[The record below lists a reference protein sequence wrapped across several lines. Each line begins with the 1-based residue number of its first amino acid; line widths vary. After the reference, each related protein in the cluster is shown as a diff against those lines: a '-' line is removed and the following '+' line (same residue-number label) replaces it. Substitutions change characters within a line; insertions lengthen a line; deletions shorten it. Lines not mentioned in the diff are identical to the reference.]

1 MLGVWD
7 FIDSSTPTLP
17 LATQLPRQQL
27 KKMTDAATYIRAA
40 GSDDIP
46 VLSGL
51 IRVSFRD
58 VAERFALTFEN
69 CPKHPSNCTDE
80 WIENDFAR
88 GVAYYI
94 LESGGTPVGCVALEK
109 ANPDLCY
116 LERLGV
122 LPQSRRKGFGKELVD
137 HVFSEARALG
147 ARKVSIGIISG
158 DTELKL
164 WYQRIGFVEKDDR
177 RNNI

>member
-1 MLGVWD
+1 
-7 FIDSSTPTLP
+7 
-17 LATQLPRQQL
+17 
-27 KKMTDAATYIRAA
+27 MTAETTYIRAA
-40 GSDDIP
+40 GFADVS

-58 VAERFALTFEN
+58 VAEKFALTLAN

-88 GVAYYI
+88 GVVYYI
-94 LESGGTPVGCVALEK
+94 LESDGTPVGCVALEK

-122 LPQSRRKGFGKELVD
+122 LPQSRRKGFGKALVD
-137 HVFSEARALG
+137 HVFYEARAVG
-147 ARKVSIGIISG
+147 AKQIGIGIISD

-164 WYQRIGFVEKDDR
+164 WYQRIGFVEKETKEFAHLPFLVTFMSYEL
-177 RNNI
+177 

>member
-1 MLGVWD
+1 M
-7 FIDSSTPTLP
+7 
-17 LATQLPRQQL
+17 
-27 KKMTDAATYIRAA
+27 AAETTYIRAA
-40 GSDDIP
+40 GSTDVP

-58 VAERFALTFEN
+58 VAERFALTLEN

-94 LESGGTPVGCVALEK
+94 LESDSTPVGCVALEK
-109 ANPDLCY
+109 VNPELCY

-122 LPQSRRKGFGKELVD
+122 VPQSRRKGFGKALVD
-137 HVFSEARALG
+137 HVLYEARALG
-147 ARKVSIGIISG
+147 AKQIGIGIISD

-164 WYQRIGFVEKDDR
+164 WYQRIGFVEKETKEFDHLPFLVTFMSYEL
-177 RNNI
+177 

>member
-1 MLGVWD
+1 
-7 FIDSSTPTLP
+7 
-17 LATQLPRQQL
+17 
-27 KKMTDAATYIRAA
+27 MTAETTYIRAA
-40 GSDDIP
+40 GPADVP
-46 VLSGL
+46 LLSSL

-58 VAERFALTFEN
+58 VAERFTLTLEN

-80 WIENDFAR
+80 WIENDLAR

-94 LESGGTPVGCVALEK
+94 LERDGKPVGCVALEK

-122 LPQSRRKGFGKELVD
+122 LPQSRRKGFGKALVD
-137 HVFSEARALG
+137 HVFSEARASG
-147 ARKVSIGIISG
+147 TKQIGIGIISD

-164 WYQRIGFVEKDDR
+164 WYQRIGFVEKETKEFAHLPFLVTFMSYEL
-177 RNNI
+177 

>member
-1 MLGVWD
+1 MKD
-7 FIDSSTPTLP
+7 ETTC
-17 LATQLPRQQL
+17 
-27 KKMTDAATYIRAA
+27 IRAA
-40 GSDDIP
+40 GFADVP

-58 VAERFALTFEN
+58 VAERFALTLEN

-94 LESGGTPVGCVALEK
+94 LESDGTPVGCVALEK
-109 ANPDLCY
+109 ANPELCY

-122 LPQSRRKGFGKELVD
+122 VPQSRRKGFGRALVD
-137 HVFSEARALG
+137 YLLYEARALG
-147 ARKVSIGIISG
+147 AKQIGIGIISD

-164 WYQRIGFVEKDDR
+164 WYQRIGFVEKETKEFDHLPFLVTFMSYKL
-177 RNNI
+177 

>member
-1 MLGVWD
+1 MKD
-7 FIDSSTPTLP
+7 ETTC
-17 LATQLPRQQL
+17 
-27 KKMTDAATYIRAA
+27 IRAA
-40 GSDDIP
+40 GFADVP

-58 VAERFALTFEN
+58 VAERFALTLEN

-94 LESGGTPVGCVALEK
+94 LESDGTPVGCVALEK
-109 ANPDLCY
+109 ANPELCY

-122 LPQSRRKGFGKELVD
+122 VPQSRRKGFGRALVD
-137 HVFSEARALG
+137 YLLYEARALG
-147 ARKVSIGIISG
+147 AKQIGIGIISD

-164 WYQRIGFVEKDDR
+164 WYQRIGFVEQETKEFDHLPFLVTFMSYKL
-177 RNNI
+177 

>member
-1 MLGVWD
+1 M
-7 FIDSSTPTLP
+7 
-17 LATQLPRQQL
+17 
-27 KKMTDAATYIRAA
+27 KKMTAETTYIRAA
-40 GSDDIP
+40 GSADVP

-58 VAERFALTFEN
+58 VAERFALTLEN

-80 WIENDFAR
+80 WIENDLFR
-88 GVAYYI
+88 GVSYYI
-94 LESGGTPVGCVALEK
+94 LEHDGTPVGCVALEK

-122 LPQSRRKGFGKELVD
+122 LPESRRKGFGKALVD
-137 HVFSEARALG
+137 HFFYEARAFG
-147 ARKVSIGIISG
+147 ARQISIGIISD

-164 WYQRIGFVEKDDR
+164 WYQRIGFVEKETKEFAHLPFLVTFMSYEL
-177 RNNI
+177 

>member
-1 MLGVWD
+1 
-7 FIDSSTPTLP
+7 
-17 LATQLPRQQL
+17 
-27 KKMTDAATYIRAA
+27 MTAETKYIRATEA
-40 GSDDIP
+40 VDGP

-58 VAERFALTFEN
+58 VAERFALTLEN

-80 WIENDFAR
+80 WIENDLAR

-94 LESGGTPVGCVALEK
+94 LESDGKPVGCVALEK

-116 LERLGV
+116 LERLGI
-122 LPQSRRKGFGKELVD
+122 LPQSRRKGFGKALVD
-137 HVFSEARALG
+137 HVFYEARALG
-147 ARKVSIGIISG
+147 AKQISIGIISD

-164 WYQRIGFVEKDDR
+164 WYQKIGFVEKETKEFAHLPFLVTFMSYEL
-177 RNNI
+177 

>member
-1 MLGVWD
+1 
-7 FIDSSTPTLP
+7 
-17 LATQLPRQQL
+17 
-27 KKMTDAATYIRAA
+27 MTAETAYIRAA
-40 GSDDIP
+40 GSADVP

-58 VAERFALTFEN
+58 VAERFALNLEN
-69 CPKHPSNCTDE
+69 CPKHPSNCTEE

-94 LESGGTPVGCVALEK
+94 LESDGKPVGCVALEK
-109 ANPDLCY
+109 ANPELCY

-122 LPQSRRKGFGKELVD
+122 VPQSRRQGFGKALVD
-137 HVFSEARALG
+137 HVFYEARALG
-147 ARKVSIGIISG
+147 AKQIGIGIISD

-164 WYQRIGFVEKDDR
+164 WYQRIGFVEKETKEFDHLPFLVTFMSYEL
-177 RNNI
+177 

>member
-1 MLGVWD
+1 
-7 FIDSSTPTLP
+7 
-17 LATQLPRQQL
+17 
-27 KKMTDAATYIRAA
+27 MTAESVYIRVAEFA
-40 GSDDIP
+40 DVP
-46 VLSGL
+46 ALSGL

-58 VAERFALTFEN
+58 VAERFALTVET

-80 WIENDFAR
+80 WIENDLAR

-94 LESGGTPVGCVALEK
+94 LEHHGAPVGCVALEK

-122 LPQSRRKGFGKELVD
+122 LPESRRKGFGRTLVD
-137 HVFSEARALG
+137 HVFVEARALG
-147 ARKVSIGIISG
+147 AKQISVGIISD

-164 WYQRIGFVEKDDR
+164 WYQRIGFVEKQTKEFAHLPFLVTFMSYEL
-177 RNNI
+177 

>member
-1 MLGVWD
+1 
-7 FIDSSTPTLP
+7 
-17 LATQLPRQQL
+17 
-27 KKMTDAATYIRAA
+27 MTAESVYIRVAEFA
-40 GSDDIP
+40 DVR

-58 VAERFALTFEN
+58 VAERFALTVEN
-69 CPKHPSNCTDE
+69 CPNHPSNCTDE
-80 WIENDFAR
+80 WIENDLAR

-94 LESGGTPVGCVALEK
+94 LEHDGAPVGCIALEK

-122 LPQSRRKGFGKELVD
+122 LPESRRKGFGRKLVD
-137 HVFSEARALG
+137 HVFAEARALG
-147 ARKVSIGIISG
+147 AKQISIGIISD

-164 WYQRIGFVEKDDR
+164 WYQRVGFVEKQTKEFAHLPFLVSFMSYEL
-177 RNNI
+177 

>member
-1 MLGVWD
+1 MKD
-7 FIDSSTPTLP
+7 ETTC
-17 LATQLPRQQL
+17 
-27 KKMTDAATYIRAA
+27 IRAA
-40 GSDDIP
+40 GFADVP

-58 VAERFALTFEN
+58 VAERFALTLEN

-94 LESGGTPVGCVALEK
+94 LESDGTPVGCVALEK
-109 ANPDLCY
+109 ANPELCY

-122 LPQSRRKGFGKELVD
+122 VPQSRRKGFGRALVD
-137 HVFSEARALG
+137 YLLYEARALG
-147 ARKVSIGIISG
+147 AKQIGIGIISD

-164 WYQRIGFVEKDDR
+164 WYQRIGFVEKETKEPSCHTSYDYNFRAEKIYDCR
-177 RNNI
+177 L

>member
-1 MLGVWD
+1 
-7 FIDSSTPTLP
+7 
-17 LATQLPRQQL
+17 
-27 KKMTDAATYIRAA
+27 MTAETTYIRAA
-40 GSDDIP
+40 GSADVL

-58 VAERFALTFEN
+58 VAQRFSLTLEN
-69 CPKHPSNCTDE
+69 CPKHPSNCTEE

-94 LESGGTPVGCVALEK
+94 LESDGEPVGCVALEK
-109 ANPDLCY
+109 VNPDLCY

-122 LPQSRRKGFGKELVD
+122 VPQSRRKGFGKALVD
-137 HVFSEARALG
+137 HVFYEARALG
-147 ARKVSIGIISG
+147 AKQIGIGIISD

-164 WYQRIGFVEKDDR
+164 WYQRIGFVEKETKEFDHLPFLVTFMSYKL
-177 RNNI
+177 

>member
-1 MLGVWD
+1 
-7 FIDSSTPTLP
+7 
-17 LATQLPRQQL
+17 
-27 KKMTDAATYIRAA
+27 MTDPTTHIRVA
-40 GSDDIP
+40 GSADIP

-51 IRVSFRD
+51 IRLSFRD
-58 VAERFALTFEN
+58 VAERFALTLEN

-94 LESGGTPVGCVALEK
+94 LEDGGTPVGCVALEK

-122 LPQSRRKGFGKELVD
+122 LPQSRRKGFGKALVD

-147 ARKVSIGIISG
+147 ARQISIGIISG

-164 WYQRIGFVEKDDR
+164 WYQRLGFVEKETKEFAHLPFPVTFMSYEL
-177 RNNI
+177 

>member
-1 MLGVWD
+1 MKD
-7 FIDSSTPTLP
+7 ETTC
-17 LATQLPRQQL
+17 
-27 KKMTDAATYIRAA
+27 IRAA
-40 GSDDIP
+40 GFADVP

-58 VAERFALTFEN
+58 VAERFALTLEN

-94 LESGGTPVGCVALEK
+94 LESDGTPVGCVALEK
-109 ANPDLCY
+109 ANPELCY

-122 LPQSRRKGFGKELVD
+122 VPQSRRKGFGRELVD
-137 HVFSEARALG
+137 YLLYEARALG
-147 ARKVSIGIISG
+147 AKQIGIGIISD

-164 WYQRIGFVEKDDR
+164 WYQRIGFVEKETKEFDHLPFLVTFMSYKL
-177 RNNI
+177 

>member
-1 MLGVWD
+1 
-7 FIDSSTPTLP
+7 
-17 LATQLPRQQL
+17 
-27 KKMTDAATYIRAA
+27 MTAETIHIRAA
-40 GSDDIP
+40 GFADVP

-58 VAERFALTFEN
+58 VAERFSLTLEN

-94 LESGGTPVGCVALEK
+94 LESDGAPVGCVALEK

-122 LPQSRRKGFGKELVD
+122 LPQSRRKGFGKALVD
-137 HVFSEARALG
+137 HVFYEARTLG
-147 ARKVSIGIISG
+147 AKQIGIGIISD

-164 WYQRIGFVEKDDR
+164 WYQRIGFVEKETKEFAHLPFLVTFMSYEL
-177 RNNI
+177 

>member
-1 MLGVWD
+1 MR
-7 FIDSSTPTLP
+7 IET
-17 LATQLPRQQL
+17 
-27 KKMTDAATYIRAA
+27 TYIRAA
-40 GSDDIP
+40 GSTDVP

-58 VAERFALTFEN
+58 VAERFALTLAN
-69 CPKHPSNCTDE
+69 CPKHPSNRTDE

-94 LESGGTPVGCVALEK
+94 FESDGTPVGCVALEK

-122 LPQSRRKGFGKELVD
+122 LPQSRRKGFGKALVD
-137 HVFSEARALG
+137 HVFYEARALG
-147 ARKVSIGIISG
+147 AKQIGIGIIS
-158 DTELKL
+158 DDMELKL
-164 WYQRIGFVEKDDR
+164 WYRRIGFVEKETKEFAHLPFLVTFMSYEL
-177 RNNI
+177 